1 MGRLTPED
9 RTIMRFRATIAGMAI
24 AIAWLSSTPATAA
37 PTQCTTKIDGE
48 SVTIFYDD
56 DEPTYSSFRE
66 RYFSRRNT
74 CPGAVVITYLMPDL
88 TAEERLVFC
97 ANYDPETQSHSQ
109 PAQGPRDAFGRCDVP
124 SRTCRLVNATKQ
136 EAMALV
142 GIGERTEDGGLSDR
156 LSSTVSAVTH
166 SPGAMILSGNTAS
179 LSSLVSSAS
188 TAIGT
193 ALSTPAV
200 LAGAAASVV
209 VIGGAVYLC
218 SDAD

>member
-1 MGRLTPED
+1 MRL
-9 RTIMRFRATIAGMAI
+9 RAIITSMAMVT
-24 AIAWLSSTPATAA
+24 ATAWASQTLAA
-37 PTQCTTKIDGE
+37 PTQCTTKIEGE

-56 DEPTYSSFRE
+56 EEPTYSSFRE

-88 TAEERLVFC
+88 TAEERQVFC
-97 ANYDPETQSHSQ
+97 ANYDPETQSHSR
-109 PAQGPRDAFGRCDVP
+109 PAQGRRDAFGRCAEP
-124 SRTCRLVNATKQ
+124 SRTCNLVNTTRQ
-136 EAMALV
+136 EALALV
-142 GIGERTEDGGLSDR
+142 GIGTRAEEDTVSGR
-156 LSSTVSAVTH
+156 LSSTISAVTH
-166 SPGAMILSGNTAS
+166 SSGAMVLSGNTAS
-179 LSSLVSSAS
+179 LSSLLSSAG

-193 ALSTPAV
+193 ALGTPAV

>member
-1 MGRLTPED
+1 
-9 RTIMRFRATIAGMAI
+9 MRH
-24 AIAWLSSTPATAA
+24 LSSAFSAACLFALMALWAA
-37 PTQCTTKIDGE
+37 PGAAAPAQCTTRIEGE
-48 SVTIFYDD
+48 TVTIFYDD

-97 ANYDPETQSHSQ
+97 ANYDPETRSHSL
-109 PAQGPRDAFGRCDVP
+109 PAQGPRDAFGRCETP
-124 SRTCRLVNATKQ
+124 SRTCRIVNTTKQ
-136 EAMALV
+136 EALALM
-142 GIGERTEDGGLSDR
+142 GIGEQAEDGTLTGR
-156 LSSTVSAVTH
+156 VASTVSAVTH
-166 SPGAMILSGNTAS
+166 SSGAMVLSGQASS
-179 LSSLVSSAS
+179 LSSLLTSAGS
-188 TAIGT
+188 TISA

-218 SDAD
+218 SDAE

>member
-1 MGRLTPED
+1 
-9 RTIMRFRATIAGMAI
+9 MRFHAI
-24 AIAWLSSTPATAA
+24 ITGLAMTIAWLSGTPAMAA

-56 DEPTYSSFRE
+56 EEPTYSSFRE

-74 CPGAVVITYLMPDL
+74 CPGAVVITYLMPAL

-97 ANYDPETQSHSQ
+97 ANYDPETRSHSQ
-109 PAQGPRDAFGRCDVP
+109 PAQGRRDAFGRCSEP
-124 SRTCRLVNATKQ
+124 SRTCKLVNTTKQ

-142 GIGERTEDGGLSDR
+142 GIGEQAEDGGLSDR

-166 SPGAMILSGNTAS
+166 SSGAMVLSGNTAS
-179 LSSLVSSAS
+179 LSSILSSAG

-218 SDAD
+218 SDAE